1 MNYKKEEIR
10 EHFQDRIKD
19 YNWNTILKLINDND
33 LHQEIFNT
41 DYYIIGTYKAKQ
53 WLGDKTLDI
62 IRFIKDYE
70 IDNFGELKLTDITE
84 PEKIV
89 NMYVYIIG
97 EEIVNDFMSLDS
109 IEQYNLI

>member
-1 MNYKKEEIR
+1 MTYKKEEIK

-19 YNWNTILKLINDND
+19 YNWNTILKLRNDND
-33 LHQEIFNT
+33 LHYEIFNT

-53 WLGDKTLDI
+53 WLGDKALDI

-70 IDNFGELKLTDITE
+70 MDNFGELFTDITE

-97 EEIVNDFMSLDS
+97 EEIVNDFMNLDS